1 MPWSLLWYEAAEAD
15 LDAIWVYIAQEDETA
30 ADRQIECIIEAVD
43 FLGAF
48 PRLGPDRSD
57 IDTGLRG
64 LKRDDYLILYDIL
77 EEQRQVRILRV
88 IHGRRDIALLFHQ
101 GE

>member
-15 LDAIWVYIAQEDETA
+15 LDAIWIYIAQEDETA
-30 ADRQIECIIEAVD
+30 ADRQIERIIEAVD
-43 FLGAF
+43 SLGAF

-77 EEQRQVRILRV
+77 EDQRQVRILRV